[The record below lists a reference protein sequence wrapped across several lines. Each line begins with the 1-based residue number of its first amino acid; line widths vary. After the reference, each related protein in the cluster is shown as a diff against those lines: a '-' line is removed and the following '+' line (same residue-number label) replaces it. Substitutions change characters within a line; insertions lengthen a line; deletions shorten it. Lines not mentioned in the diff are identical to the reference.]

1 VPVCE
6 RPALSTLRHAAQ
18 GYNSGCGLR
27 FTAQCRYP
35 ERVKT
40 FGTRRPCYDIK
51 SSGGVEVV
59 GEIEQIADNTGPVLD
74 GSAFYGTAGVF
85 VDTYER
91 HTEADP
97 VALLVQLLAGFGNAA
112 GRSLHLVIDGARHA
126 MVTFI
131 VLIGQ
136 TSKGR
141 KGTAEK
147 RVRSVLERADP
158 DWARNCIKGG
168 VVSGE
173 GVIYH
178 LRDPIERAEPIKK
191 GGRRTGE
198 FETYVEDAGVADKRM
213 LVIESEFSA
222 LLKACERTSN
232 TASEVLRRAW
242 DGDTLQTLAKNSPIR
257 ASNPHLSI
265 VGHITK
271 DELRRTLTSTAQAN
285 GFGNRFCWFSV
296 HRSKELPLPSEPSE
310 QEIAPIVSSIAEALD
325 FARKGSQI
333 TLDSAAVKLW
343 EALYHDLSVE
353 RPGLLGAIT
362 GRGEAQVMRLAAIYA
377 ALDSTAVITPDHLRA
392 AAALWRFSV
401 ESVEAIFEDA
411 LGDPD
416 ADAILMAMR
425 AQPVGM
431 TRTEISAL
439 FARNLSAERIERAL
453 ATLHGRGLAKF
464 QQEKTAGRPVEKWFA
479 KAQRR

>member
-1 VPVCE
+1 M
-6 RPALSTLRHAAQ
+6 
-18 GYNSGCGLR
+18 G
-27 FTAQCRYP
+27 
-35 ERVKT
+35 K
-40 FGTRRPCYDIK
+40 
-51 SSGGVEVV
+51 
-59 GEIEQIADNTGPVLD
+59 IEQVADYAGPVLD
-74 GSAFYGTAGVF
+74 RAAFHGIAGVF
-85 VDTYER
+85 CDVYAPY
-91 HTEADP
+91 TEADP

-112 GRSLHLVIDGARHA
+112 GRSLHLMIDGARHA
-126 MVTFI
+126 MVLFI

-147 RVRSVLERADP
+147 RVRSVLERVDP
-158 DWARNCIKGG
+158 EWARNCIKGG

-191 GGRRTGE
+191 NGRRTGD
-198 FETYVEDAGVADKRM
+198 FETYIEDAGVADKR
-213 LVIESEFSA
+213 LFVVESEFSA

-257 ASNPHLSI
+257 ASNPHLSV

-271 DELRRTLTSTAQAN
+271 DELQRTLTSTAQAN

-296 HRSKELPLPSEPSE
+296 RRSKELPFPTEPSE
-310 QEIAPIVSSIAEALD
+310 SEITPIVCSLAEALD
-325 FARKGSQI
+325 FARRGSQI
-333 TLDSAAVKLW
+333 SFDAEAYKLW
-343 EALYHDLSVE
+343 IELYHDLSTE
-353 RPGLLGAIT
+353 RRGLLGAIT

-377 ALDSTAVITPDHLRA
+377 ALDSTTIIARAHLTAAV
-392 AAALWRFSV
+392 ALWQYSVASV
-401 ESVEAIFEDA
+401 EMIFKDS

-416 ADAILMAMR
+416 SDGILMALKQ
-425 AQPVGM
+425 QPQGM
-431 TRTEISAL
+431 SRTEISAL

-453 ATLHGRGLAKF
+453 ATLHRSGLAKF
-464 QQEKTAGRPVEKWFA
+464 QQERTTGRPVEKWFA
-479 KAQRR
+479 MGKAA

>member
-1 VPVCE
+1 M
-6 RPALSTLRHAAQ
+6 
-18 GYNSGCGLR
+18 G
-27 FTAQCRYP
+27 
-35 ERVKT
+35 K
-40 FGTRRPCYDIK
+40 
-51 SSGGVEVV
+51 
-59 GEIEQIADNTGPVLD
+59 IEQIADYAGPVLD
-74 GSAFYGTAGVF
+74 RAAFHGTAGVF
-85 VDTYER
+85 VDVYEP

-112 GRSLHLVIDGARHA
+112 GRSLHLMIDGARHA

-147 RVRSVLERADP
+147 RVRSVLERVDP

-191 GGRRTGE
+191 NGRRTGD
-198 FETYVEDAGVADKRM
+198 FETYIEDAGVADKRM
-213 LVIESEFSA
+213 FAIESEFSA

-271 DELRRTLTSTAQAN
+271 DELQRTLTSTAQAN

-296 HRSKELPLPSEPSE
+296 HRSKELPFPTEPSE
-310 QEIAPIVSSIAEALD
+310 QEIAPIVNSIGEALD
-325 FARKGSQI
+325 FARRGSEI
-333 TLDSAAVKLW
+333 TFDPAASDLW
-343 EALYHDLSVE
+343 ISLYHDLSAE
-353 RPGLLGAIT
+353 RRGLLGAIT
-362 GRGEAQVMRLAAIYA
+362 GRAEAQVMRLAAIYA
-377 ALDSTAVITPDHLRA
+377 ALDSTAIIAPAHLLA
-392 AAALWRFSV
+392 ARALWQFSV
-401 ESVEAIFEDA
+401 KSVEAIFKDS

-416 ADAILMAMR
+416 SDAILMALR
-425 AQPVGM
+425 AKPTGM
-431 TRTEISAL
+431 SRTEISSL
-439 FARNLSAERIERAL
+439 FARNLSAARIEKAL
-453 ATLHGRGLAKF
+453 ATLQSVHLARF
-464 QQEKTAGRPVEKWFA
+464 QQEHTAGRPVEKWFA
-479 KAQRR
+479 KAA